1 LNANA
6 AEEFAKTYGY
16 GSADLL
22 SLAFQDMAYSK
33 EVSDFY
39 KGMFGLGESE
49 LYNDMEMLSN
59 WRGGFAMGGMHPMV
73 AMNIYHAVNDI
84 KNTVQVKDAIMHS
97 ALLDREQ
104 GKMNRASNAVIS
116 D

>member
-1 LNANA
+1 M
-6 AEEFAKTYGY
+6 AK
-16 GSADLL
+16 
-22 SLAFQDMAYSK
+22 SK
-33 EVSDFY
+33 EIFGFY
-39 KGMFGLGESE
+39 KGMFGIGESE

-59 WRGGFAMGGMHPMV
+59 WRGGIAMGGMYPMV
-73 AMNIYHAVNDI
+73 AMNIYHAANDI
-84 KNTVQVKDAIMHS
+84 YNTVQVKDAIMHG